1 MSITPQA
8 VPNEVSLFLLL
19 LGGGLM
25 VILVMAVVGLVV
37 ILRPSRNGRP
47 LQKESSIAGSNIDA
61 WTEAGR
67 RVQPSEDES

>member
-1 MSITPQA
+1 
-8 VPNEVSLFLLL
+8 
-19 LGGGLM
+19 M
-25 VILVMAVVGLVV
+25 VILVVAVVGLVV

-47 LQKESSIAGSNIDA
+47 SQKESSIAGSNIDA